1 MTRDGSASDKQGNLP
16 PAKPGD
22 ETITGDRKG
31 DTPVSVSQVLERV
44 LERKNMLQALR
55 QVVRNKGGPGV
66 DGMSVDQLP
75 DHLKKHWPRIK
86 AELLSGKYKPQP
98 VKRVEIP
105 KSGGGVRKL
114 GVPTVTDRLVQQA
127 LMQVLQAEWDRTFSQ
142 NSYGFRP
149 KRSAH
154 QAVAC
159 TQRYLEDGYDWVVD
173 IDLEKFFDRVDH
185 DVLMHRVKERVKDC
199 RVLRLINS
207 FLKAGVNVEGVL
219 EPTREGT
226 PQGGPLSPLLANLL
240 LDDLDKELEGRRHR
254 FVRYAD
260 DCNIQVRSK
269 RAGERVMDS
278 VSRFLTRRLKLKVN
292 REKSAV
298 DRSWKRTFLGFTF
311 TSGRP
316 YRRRVS
322 AGAIEA
328 FKQEVRR
335 LTSRTRGKKIYQIIG
350 ELMVYLIGWKG
361 YYGFTEAPSPLRDL
375 DKWIRRRLRCYVWKQ
390 WGRRGYKELRERGV
404 SRELAWN
411 TAKSAHGPWR
421 LSQSPALSYAL
432 PEKFFRSLGLQC
444 LVAC

>member
-1 MTRDGSASDKQGNLP
+1 
-16 PAKPGD
+16 
-22 ETITGDRKG
+22 
-31 DTPVSVSQVLERV
+31 
-44 LERKNMLQALR
+44 
-55 QVVRNKGGPGV
+55 
-66 DGMSVDQLP
+66 
-75 DHLKKHWPRIK
+75 
-86 AELLSGKYKPQP
+86 
-98 VKRVEIP
+98 
-105 KSGGGVRKL
+105 
-114 GVPTVTDRLVQQA
+114 
-127 LMQVLQAEWDRTFSQ
+127 
-142 NSYGFRP
+142 
-149 KRSAH
+149 
-154 QAVAC
+154 
-159 TQRYLEDGYDWVVD
+159 VD

-185 DVLMHRVKERVKDC
+185 DVLMHRVRDRVKDS
-199 RVLRLINS
+199 RVLKLITS
-207 FLKAGVNVEGVL
+207 FLKAGVSVKGVV

-240 LDDLDKELEGRRHR
+240 LDDLDKELESRGHR

-260 DCNIQVRSK
+260 DCNLYVRSK
-269 RAGERVMDS
+269 RSGERVMES
-278 VSRFLTRRLKLKVN
+278 VSRFLTRQLKLKVN
-292 REKSAV
+292 KEKSAV
-298 DRSWKRTFLGFTF
+298 DRPWKRTFLGFTF
-311 TSGRP
+311 TSGRSK
-316 YRRRVS
+316 RRRVS

-444 LVAC
+444 LVACENMD